1 MTFYDLLK
9 WGENRLAAAGI
20 SEAELDA
27 RYLLLEAFE
36 MDMTHFLLK
45 QREEV
50 PTTDGR
56 TREYS
61 MAVQARESRVPLQY
75 LIGSQEFM
83 GLSFL
88 VDEHVLIPRQD
99 TETLVELVLTENR
112 EKEKRVLDMCTGS
125 GCIGISLSVLGNYET
140 VEGADISREALRVA
154 EENNRRLS
162 GRVAFRQS
170 DLFGAFEEQER
181 YDVITSNPPYIPSA
195 VIEGLEPEVKDYEPR
210 LALEGSADGLEFYRR
225 LAEECPGHLN
235 PGGKLYLE
243 IGYDQGEAVEELLRQ
258 RGFVNRKIVKDA
270 AGNHRVVC
278 GEWPVS
284 GK

>member
-99 TETLVELVLTENR
+99 TETLVELVLAENR

-140 VEGADISREALRVA
+140 VEGADVSAEALRVA

-210 LALEGSADGLEFYRR
+210 LALDGSADGLEFYRR

>member
-61 MAVQARESRVPLQY
+61 MAVQARESRMPLQY

-99 TETLVELVLTENR
+99 TETLVELVLAENR

-210 LALEGSADGLEFYRR
+210 LALDGSTDGLEFYRR

>member
-99 TETLVELVLTENR
+99 TETLVELVLAENR

-170 DLFGAFEEQER
+170 DLFGAFEEQEK

-210 LALEGSADGLEFYRR
+210 LALDGSADGLEFYRR

-258 RGFVNRKIVKDA
+258 RGFVNRRIVKDA

>member
-99 TETLVELVLTENR
+99 TETFVELVLTENR

-210 LALEGSADGLEFYRR
+210 LALDGSADGLEFYRR

>member
-1 MTFYDLLK
+1 MGRD
-9 WGENRLAAAGI
+9 RLAAAGI

-112 EKEKRVLDMCTGS
+112 EKEGVLDMCTGS
-125 GCIGISLSVLGNYET
+125 GCIGISLSVLG
-140 VEGADISREALRVA
+140 S
-154 EENNRRLS
+154 
-162 GRVAFRQS
+162 
-170 DLFGAFEEQER
+170 
-181 YDVITSNPPYIPSA
+181 
-195 VIEGLEPEVKDYEPR
+195 
-210 LALEGSADGLEFYRR
+210 
-225 LAEECPGHLN
+225 
-235 PGGKLYLE
+235 
-243 IGYDQGEAVEELLRQ
+243 
-258 RGFVNRKIVKDA
+258 
-270 AGNHRVVC
+270 
-278 GEWPVS
+278 
-284 GK
+284 

>member
-9 WGENRLAAAGI
+9 WGENRLAATGI

-170 DLFGAFEEQER
+170 DLFGAFEEQEK

-210 LALEGSADGLEFYRR
+210 LALDGSADGLEFYRR